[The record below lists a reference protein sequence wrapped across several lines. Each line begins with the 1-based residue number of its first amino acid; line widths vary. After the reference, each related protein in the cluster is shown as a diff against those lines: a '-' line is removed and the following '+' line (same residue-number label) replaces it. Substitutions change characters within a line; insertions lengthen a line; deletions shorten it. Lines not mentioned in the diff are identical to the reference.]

1 MSTPV
6 CLVENITKFYGDY
19 LALDNVSLELYEKE
33 IFGLLGSNGAGKST
47 LIKIMTSLLEADKGN
62 VAYFGL
68 NLDEKK
74 EEIKKLFAVVPQ
86 EISCY
91 HGFSVEQNI
100 RFFGLMYGIK
110 AEKLEERT
118 KYLLDW
124 FQLSDFSGRP
134 VNELSGGYKRLL
146 NIACSLVHD
155 PKIVFLDEP
164 TVGLDPTMRRLL
176 WKKIY
181 ELKEQ
186 GKTICIT
193 THYLDEAQ
201 SLCNRVGLLVNGK
214 LIVVGEP
221 FELIKKYGGV
231 RILVMKLSHIIMQDH
246 AEAIKNSFED
256 SQVEVQGS
264 TIIIS
269 FSQEHSIEK
278 ISLLTQW
285 LENQGYEVISSIIKE
300 PELEDVF
307 LNLTG
312 ERMKE

>member
-1 MSTPV
+1 MAGPI
-6 CLVENITKFYGDY
+6 CIVENVTKFFGDY
-19 LALDNVSLELYEKE
+19 KALDNVSLELYEKE

-47 LIKIMTSLLEADKGN
+47 LTKIMTTLLESDEGKVN
-62 VAYFGL
+62 YLGL
-68 NLDEKK
+68 DLYENIEQ
-74 EEIKKLFAVVPQ
+74 IKKLIAIVPQ

-91 HGFSVEQNI
+91 YGFSVRQNI
-100 RFFGLMYGIK
+100 RFFGLMYGVK
-110 AEKLEERT
+110 GEKLEE
-118 KYLLDW
+118 KINYLLDW
-124 FQLSDFSGRP
+124 FQLGKFADKP

-164 TVGLDPTMRRLL
+164 TVGLDPSMRRLL
-176 WKKIY
+176 WKKIF

-246 AEAIKNSFED
+246 VEAIKNSFED
-256 SQVEVQGS
+256 SQVEIEGS
-264 TIIIS
+264 TIVIS

-285 LENQGYEVISSIIKE
+285 LENQGYEVISSLIKE

-312 ERMKE
+312 ERMKQ